1 MPHTCLLFLDGVG
14 LGPPGGANPLTD
26 TPPALVRLAGGQA
39 WTADLA
45 PVARAGHAAR
55 GIDATLGVE
64 GLPQSGTGQAAL
76 FTGVNA
82 SRLVGRHFGPFPHS
96 ATREALARRNVFA
109 RVHALPAVAADGAAA
124 LAADGA
130 PPRTAFANAYPPRFF
145 AFAKRRDRW
154 PVTTRCCLDAGV
166 RLRTTEDLAAGR
178 AVAADLTGA
187 GWPEAEAPPPVSP
200 AEAGRRLHALTRRH
214 ALTVFEYYLTDKL
227 GHGRLD
233 TPPAALL
240 ADLDRFVAGFLEA
253 FDPARDLVVVT
264 SDHGNLED
272 LSIKTHTRHPVPLLA
287 LGAGAARFADV
298 ADLTGVTPALVAAVR
313 G

>member
-1 MPHTCLLFLDGVG
+1 MPHACLLFLDGVG
-14 LGPPGGANPLTD
+14 LGPPGGSNPLTA
-26 TPPALVRLAGGQA
+26 TPPALARLAGRQA

-45 PVARAGHAAR
+45 PVTEAGHLAR
-55 GIDATLGVE
+55 GIDATLGVA

-82 SRLVGRHFGPFPHS
+82 PRLVGRHFGPFPHS
-96 ATREALARRNVFA
+96 ATRDALARRNVFA
-109 RVHALPAVAADGAAA
+109 RVQALPAAPVAAGGA
-124 LAADGA
+124 L
-130 PPRTAFANAYPPRFF
+130 PRTAFANAYPSGFF
-145 AFAKRRDRW
+145 AFAERRNRW
-154 PVTTRCCLDAGV
+154 SVTTRCCLDAGV
-166 RLRTTEDLAAGR
+166 RIRTTDDLAAGR
-178 AVAADLTGA
+178 AVAANLTGA
-187 GWPEAEAPPPVSP
+187 GWPEAEAPPPVPP

-240 ADLDRFVAGFLEA
+240 ANLDRFVAGFLEA

-272 LSIKTHTRHPVPLLA
+272 LSTKTHTRHPVPLLA

-298 ADLTGVTPALVAAVR
+298 ADLTGVAPALVAAVQ